1 MTSQTRRL
9 LAGNLR
15 QRDGGLRTEDD
26 RTRFARIVTPHLDD
40 AYALARWLARDRAD
54 ADDILQDACVRA
66 FRAIDGFAGG
76 NARAWV
82 LAIVRNTAFTW
93 LKQNRAQGLVGL
105 DDLSAGERQQA
116 EQGGNGSE
124 PGPTPEAELI
134 ASADAALLERLIA
147 SLPIEFR
154 ETLVLRD
161 IQGLNYREIAEITGA
176 PLGTV
181 MSRLARARQRLIAQ
195 LRDVEH

>member
-1 MTSQTRRL
+1 VRE
-9 LAGNLR
+9 
-15 QRDGGLRTEDD
+15 EDD
-26 RTRFARIVTPHLDD
+26 KTRFARIVTPHLDD
-40 AYALARWLARDRAD
+40 AYALARWLARDRSD
-54 ADDILQDACVRA
+54 ADDILQDACMRA
-66 FRAIDGFAGG
+66 YRAIGGFAGG

-93 LKQNRAQGLVGL
+93 LKQNRAQGVVGL
-105 DDLSAGERQQA
+105 DDLNAGERLQA

-134 ASADAALLERLIA
+134 ASADAQRLERLIA
-147 SLPIEFR
+147 ALPIEFR

-161 IQGLNYREIAEITGA
+161 LQGLNYREIAEITGV

-181 MSRLARARQRLIAQ
+181 MSRLARARHRLIVQ
-195 LRDVEH
+195 LRDAER